1 MLFVASQWISSTLTA
16 QVSLAYSRTLQIQAL
31 YACPLLFSEMPIFL
45 STGSK
50 LRKFFQGAL
59 TVCCCFKA
67 ATCLTN
73 GRLLGQ
79 WNHLNNRRSL
89 QTYHFQLSFL
99 DHLRIFSWYSQYR
112 HYTGKMDLPLT
123 SLWSLSI
130 SCELSGYSF
139 GRRLH

>member
-1 MLFVASQWISSTLTA
+1 MLFVTSQWISSTLTA
-16 QVSLAYSRTLQIQAL
+16 QVSLAYSRTLQIQGL
-31 YACPLLFSEMPIFL
+31 YAYPLLFSEMPIFL

-50 LRKFFQGAL
+50 LEILPGCSHS
-59 TVCCCFKA
+59 VCCCFKT

-79 WNHLNNRRSL
+79 WNHLKNKRSL
-89 QTYHFQLSFL
+89 QTYDFQLSFL